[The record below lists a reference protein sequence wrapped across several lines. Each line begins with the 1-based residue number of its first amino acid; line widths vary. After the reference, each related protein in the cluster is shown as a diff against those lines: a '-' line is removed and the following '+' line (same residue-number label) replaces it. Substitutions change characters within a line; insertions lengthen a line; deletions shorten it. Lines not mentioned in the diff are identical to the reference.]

1 MAALSKDMHQLLKS
15 LVHKLYQMMFAVKK
29 AAMALN
35 LEHYWE
41 LAQTELRTRQVSLM
55 RHLLESILTFI
66 NVRQ

>member
-1 MAALSKDMHQLLKS
+1 MAALLKDMHRLLKS

-41 LAQTELRTRQVSLM
+41 LAQTELRIRQVSLM
-55 RHLLESILTFI
+55 CHLLESILTFI
-66 NVRQ
+66 NVKQ